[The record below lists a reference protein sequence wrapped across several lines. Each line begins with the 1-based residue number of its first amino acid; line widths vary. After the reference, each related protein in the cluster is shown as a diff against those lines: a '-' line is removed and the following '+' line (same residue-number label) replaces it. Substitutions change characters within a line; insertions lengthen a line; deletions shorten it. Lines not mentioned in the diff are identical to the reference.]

1 MIKSRRE
8 ILKNNLSFNLL
19 NKSIGEQEI
28 ELILKM
34 VDEYQKKNLDTITKL
49 KKVRKLEFNK
59 IKGGLKQSINAHGP
73 ITKELI
79 GSATKR
85 IWGALLTNEET
96 LMDKLKKQLLSVM
109 KK

>member
-19 NKSIGEQEI
+19 NKNIGEQEI
-28 ELILKM
+28 GLILKM
-34 VDEYQKKNLDTITKL
+34 VDEYQKNNLDTIAKL
-49 KKVRKLEFNK
+49 KKVRKIEFNK

-79 GSATKR
+79 GSAAKR

-96 LMDKLKKQLLSVM
+96 LIDKLKKLFKS
-109 KK
+109 